1 MELKLQ
7 LLLLLGSVSTLVII
21 INMIRKE
28 RLELKYSLLWILMS
42 LSITCLS
49 LFPKS
54 IELIADLM
62 GVVTHIN
69 AIFFL
74 GLTSNLIICFSL
86 TISESRKSKKIK
98 ELTHA
103 IALLEN
109 KLSSVE
115 IEVKKVRV

>member
-49 LFPKS
+49 LFPK
-54 IELIADLM
+54 
-62 GVVTHIN
+62 
-69 AIFFL
+69 
-74 GLTSNLIICFSL
+74 
-86 TISESRKSKKIK
+86 KIGRA
-98 ELTHA
+98 H
-103 IALLEN
+103 
-109 KLSSVE
+109 V
-115 IEVKKVRV
+115 